1 MKKLTKLLTTTL
13 LALSLCFALGLCFS
27 YGNTVHAENT
37 TGWVNNA
44 GQLSF
49 YYKSKAGTEKKA
61 VNVSVKFSSE
71 TSIEANGIQYKFR
84 PGTYTFNASGNLV
97 IDSTTIRETRI
108 LIIVNSS
115 FQETSD
121 SGIYYLFTKKGTTIT
136 KNGSVWTYSPI
147 SGFFTGDKGGKVYYN
162 GKAYASGYALK
173 SNGYM
178 YTVKN
183 GAYQKKYTGL
193 LTKAYVNTKISTY
206 ASAPNKYY
214 KNGSLFTGIANKKYY
229 VNGVFNKKTGWLNW
243 NSARYYLKSG
253 KAVTGWKYLKDYSKS
268 STKYKY
274 YFKKDG
280 KLVTDLFKQFGSSY
294 KKKRMKIRLNLTTH
308 NITFYLYDYAKK
320 QYIIPA
326 KTVVCSTARD
336 GKSTYVG
343 NHYLAKSTARRWFI
357 YKKSKPWHFYQWGV
371 WVHGTKSWIHS
382 EMYRS
387 TNNRRLIADTYNG
400 LGTNQ
405 TTACIR
411 VQAGNAKLV
420 YDIAKSNPYR
430 VYVQIY
436 RSSNRGPF
444 GKVTLSST
452 TGKISK
458 KQTYDPTDP
467 AFS

>member
-1 MKKLTKLLTTTL
+1 MVGISLMFLTRFPY
-13 LALSLCFALGLCFS
+13 FAFL
-27 YGNTVHAENT
+27 HRA
-37 TGWVNNA
+37 
-44 GQLSF
+44 
-49 YYKSKAGTEKKA
+49 
-61 VNVSVKFSSE
+61 
-71 TSIEANGIQYKFR
+71 
-84 PGTYTFNASGNLV
+84 
-97 IDSTTIRETRI
+97 
-108 LIIVNSS
+108 SS
-115 FQETSD
+115 FKET
-121 SGIYYLFTKKGTTIT
+121 Y
-136 KNGSVWTYSPI
+136 
-147 SGFFTGDKGGKVYYN
+147 
-162 GKAYASGYALK
+162 
-173 SNGYM
+173 
-178 YTVKN
+178 
-183 GAYQKKYTGL
+183 
-193 LTKAYVNTKISTY
+193 
-206 ASAPNKYY
+206 
-214 KNGSLFTGIANKKYY
+214 
-229 VNGVFNKKTGWLNW
+229 
-243 NSARYYLKSG
+243 NSAYIYMNTGEYIINILASIMITISVI
-253 KAVTGWKYLKDYSKS
+253 ATIISGWKYLKDYSKS

-405 TTACIR
+405 TTACIH